1 MFRVENS
8 TLERSN
14 SPIEDQGDNTMSTA
28 LRFRFWL
35 EAAMFPVTGS
45 LLTAAVVWPHWIE
58 GVSGI
63 SPDSGDGSMEWLI
76 VSVLLVV
83 AVMSFLTAR
92 YEWRVRQRALQ
103 SES

>member
-1 MFRVENS
+1 
-8 TLERSN
+8 
-14 SPIEDQGDNTMSTA
+14 MSTM

-35 EAAMFPVTGS
+35 EAAMFLVTGS

-58 GVSGI
+58 GAFGL
-63 SPDSGDGSMEWLI
+63 SPDSGDGSFEWVM

-83 AVMSFLTAR
+83 TVMSFLMAR
-92 YEWRVRQRALQ
+92 YEWRAGNSALQ